1 MRAMMVGNKFE
12 ILKVFINLKNLEEAG
27 TIKIL
32 KIKNRLETPLN
43 DAMII
48 FNIKESFILCEL
60 QLVLSDGNQSVT
72 EKLKNIETL
81 NHFFYELERS
91 PYGVMA
97 ELAALLS
104 FKDNKTNFESKITFE
119 KI

>member
-1 MRAMMVGNKFE
+1 M
-12 ILKVFINLKNLEEAG
+12 
-27 TIKIL
+27 
-32 KIKNRLETPLN
+32 
-43 DAMII
+43 
-48 FNIKESFILCEL
+48 
-60 QLVLSDGNQSVT
+60 LSDGNQSVT

-104 FKDNKTNFESKITFE
+104 FKDNKTNFESKITF
-119 KI
+119 